1 MSTFVV
7 EKKSLVVL
15 AGLLE
20 VALPSTTSTK
30 ERESRWDNVQE
41 CLGMACW
48 SAKAKEDDKL
58 VLSQLRVLLL
68 RASQPVNDLEDKVT
82 LACTVPAT
90 QPPENFWPSF
100 VEQLEGR
107 LS

>member
-30 ERESRWDNVQE
+30 AIMVCQSCQ
-41 CLGMACW
+41 
-48 SAKAKEDDKL
+48 KTDKD
-58 VLSQLRVLLL
+58 S
-68 RASQPVNDLEDKVT
+68 
-82 LACTVPAT
+82 
-90 QPPENFWPSF
+90 
-100 VEQLEGR
+100 
-107 LS
+107 